1 MDTTRVTKLN
11 ALLDTKCRETVET
24 SYPLFVIHANQVTTI
39 PDQTIF
45 HLCRCIFASALQKL
59 PVSNQDSINFL
70 CLRRILSAVF
80 DADHRAFVLD
90 EADPRILASMDAGA
104 KACVFAQAIAGIV
117 YFLRKVATCSC
128 TLSPEVFE
136 AKLQRFAASEERTR
150 MLEAI
155 EKSPVWTN
163 CFEKAHIGNMIM
175 DAVSGKP
182 VAGADVVAGPSSRKA
197 GGSQATVSVTQV
209 VEGDDEVAGK
219 QLWDEAQHIQRNF
232 GVPDVFTIMV
242 LN

>member
-1 MDTTRVTKLN
+1 MDSNMTKLN
-11 ALLDTKCRETVET
+11 ALLDAKCRETIET
-24 SYPLFVIHANQVTTI
+24 SYPLFVIHTNHVATI
-39 PDQTIF
+39 PDETLF

-59 PVSNQDSINFL
+59 PVSNQDSIDFL

-90 EADPRILASMDAGA
+90 EADPRILANMDADA

-136 AKLQRFAASEERTR
+136 AKLKHFAESEERKT
-150 MLEAI
+150 MLKAI
-155 EKSPVWTN
+155 ETSPVWSN
-163 CFEKAHIGNMIM
+163 CFEKANIGNMIM
-175 DAVSGKP
+175 DAVNGKA
-182 VAGADVVAGPSSRKA
+182 VAGADVVTPYNKKEGDRP
-197 GGSQATVSVTQV
+197 TVSVMPVDEDDIVSKQV
-209 VEGDDEVAGK
+209 WEDGQ
-219 QLWDEAQHIQRNF
+219 QLQRTF